1 MKYHYEVHYT
11 KSWWVPLYRWAVRRV
26 CNVFP
31 VSPLLLVIKAFV
43 YARVVKEKHFKF
55 LSGFIAR
62 WGFKFKA
69 EK

>member
-31 VSPLLLVIKAFV
+31 VTPDERKMEMFIHKYGTKQLLVH
-43 YARVVKEKHFKF
+43 RP
-55 LSGFIAR
+55 G
-62 WGFKFKA
+62 
-69 EK
+69 